1 MRSSKKAPVF
11 WTNNKGETIKF
22 EVDYNMAKGEI
33 ILRNELRFVRE
44 FELWHAD
51 QSVLQ
56 LQAF

>member
-1 MRSSKKAPVF
+1 MRSSKKAPVL

-22 EVDYNMAKGEI
+22 ELDFNMERGEI
-33 ILRNELRFVRE
+33 ILRNNLRFVRE
-44 FELWHAD
+44 FELWQAD